1 MTKAVVTRSNGDGI
15 FQAIYPGCS
24 THVVFGGTSTAVNL
38 FSSGTQ
44 LIRVHSA
51 EDCFIAIGNSPTAT
65 TTTIFLPAD
74 TTEYFCVSGSSDRL
88 AVRDNGTSGVL
99 HITEAL

>member
-24 THVVFGGTSTAVNL
+24 THVTFGAVTATTL
-38 FSSGTQ
+38 FGSGTQ
-44 LIRVHSA
+44 LVRLHAS

-74 TTEYFCVSGSSDRL
+74 TTEYFCVSGSTDRIS
-88 AVRDNGTSGVL
+88 VISNGTSGVL
-99 HITEAL
+99 HVTEAL